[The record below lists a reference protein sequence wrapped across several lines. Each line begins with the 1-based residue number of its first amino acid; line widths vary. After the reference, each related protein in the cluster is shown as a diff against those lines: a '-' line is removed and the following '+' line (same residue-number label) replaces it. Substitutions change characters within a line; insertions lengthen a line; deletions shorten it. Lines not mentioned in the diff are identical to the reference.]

1 VSPACWLA
9 HAASIGFARQ
19 VTLFAQIRADHAR
32 LRGGRCGLARLA
44 LDALSHKTFR
54 VLCSYRLYR
63 RARMSRAPGW
73 RIATPFCLIHH
84 RWTCLAIGAEI
95 AWEAEIGEG
104 CRILHGFG
112 IVILPCAKIGRGVT
126 LTHGTIVGYR
136 GSPEAPQ
143 VARSIG
149 VVEDDCFVGPYAM
162 VWARMG
168 AGSILS
174 PHGVLTH
181 DAPPLSV
188 LAGSPARVVR
198 KLGEPRAEA
207 SSVET
212 AEAVGG

>member
-1 VSPACWLA
+1 MP
-9 HAASIGFARQ
+9 GR
-19 VTLFAQIRADHAR
+19 
-32 LRGGRCGLARLA
+32 RGGLSRLL

-63 RARMSRAPGW
+63 QSRVSRSIGW
-73 RIATPFCLIHH
+73 RALAPLCLLYH
-84 RWTCLAIGAEI
+84 RWTCLAIGAEV

-112 IVILPCAKIGRGVT
+112 MVILPCARIGRGVT

-136 GSPEAPQ
+136 ASPDEPN
-143 VARSIG
+143 VARSVG
-149 VVEDDCFVGPYAM
+149 VVGDDCFVGPYAM

-174 PHGVLTH
+174 PHSVLMH
-181 DAPPLSV
+181 DTPPLSV
-188 LAGSPARVVR
+188 LVGAPAKVIRR
-198 KLGEPRAEA
+198 LGELKAKLPPA
-207 SSVET
+207 ET